1 MKNASLQAG
10 GNIGDRRV
18 EGTVKWSSPSNIA
31 IIKYWGKHGRQ
42 LPQNPSISF
51 TLNNA
56 KTITEVSFKSK
67 EIPSESIHLNFQFEG
82 KKNIAFANKISKFFE
97 NILDVLPFLKEL
109 EFDIHSENTFPHSAG
124 IASSASA
131 MSAIALCLCD
141 IERSIMNNTQKVL
154 SLDRVS
160 YIARLG
166 SGSASRSVFP
176 YMSMWGKNELVT
188 NASDLYAISY
198 PEIAD
203 VFKTYHD
210 DILIVSKKEK
220 SVSSTAGHALMDNN
234 IYAESRYQQANDRML
249 LLINALASG
258 DETSFGKIA
267 EDEAL
272 TLHALMMC
280 SDPSYL
286 LVHPNTIAIIE
297 KIRAYRIKSGEKL
310 FFTLDAG
317 PNVHLLYPDS
327 ATKNIAPFIEIELK
341 PLCEDGLIIQ
351 DKVGLGPEKIK

>member
-1 MKNASLQAG
+1 MENISLQAG
-10 GNIGDRRV
+10 RNIGNRRV
-18 EGTVKWSSPSNIA
+18 KGTVKWSSPSNIA

-42 LPQNPSISF
+42 LPRNPSISF

-56 KTITEVSFKSK
+56 KTITEISYKSK
-67 EIPSESIHLNFQFEG
+67 DTPSDVIQLNFSFEG
-82 KKNIAFANKISKFFE
+82 KNNIAFANKITKFFE
-97 NILDVLPFLKEL
+97 NILDLLPFLKDL
-109 EFDIHSENTFPHSAG
+109 EFDINSENTFPHSAG

-141 IERSIMNNTQKVL
+141 IERSIFSNNQKVI
-154 SLDRVS
+154 SLERVS

-188 NASDLYAISY
+188 KASDLYAISY
-198 PEIAD
+198 PKIAD

-234 IYAESRYQQANDRML
+234 IYAEPRYQQANDRMQL
-249 LLINALASG
+249 LLSALASG

-286 LVHPNTIAIIE
+286 LVHPNTISIIE
-297 KIRAYRIKSGEKL
+297 KIRAYRIKSSEKL

-317 PNVHLLYPDS
+317 PNVHLLYPDT
-327 ATKNIAPFIEIELK
+327 AAKNIKSFIQKELK

-351 DKVGLGPEKIK
+351 DMVGMGPEKIK